1 VWGGSEVPLTAE
13 GFYRQFL
20 DLLDGDA
27 ALWTETQ
34 RGVQVLA
41 GLAAAYRS
49 FDHVFLVGLE
59 PGRFPLPAPVSPLLD
74 DRERDTLSA
83 AGLPLESRAV
93 WDARERE
100 LFRVLVAGARKSLT
114 VSSSL
119 LDTGGREV
127 VPSAFLE
134 ALGDVV
140 PLAPQEIACSQVITA
155 GVRLGS
161 PEGLTRATSLAGIE
175 WSRQRC
181 NLSAHAGRIE
191 SPELQ
196 AHVAELLGESR
207 LWSPTQL
214 ESYAKCPWAYFSGR
228 LLRLD
233 RLEDPDEEMD
243 AITRGSLLHEA
254 LSRFF
259 GRAAERGVS
268 PVLLRAADEE
278 WVLRLAEQSLDETLA
293 EARGKKWLGS
303 DLLLE
308 PKRLELRRILL
319 GYLSWEM
326 ELNESMFVAGKGGKP
341 KRVRTGVKAHEEA
354 LGEIEFER
362 DGVRIRFR
370 GFVDRV
376 EIGVDDRFDASG
388 FVAAVDYK
396 TTVWSCPGAG
406 KGAAWDDG
414 VVLQV
419 PLYAYALAKKLPGT
433 QSLRVEY
440 RALKKP
446 DAVHSLELFTFDP
459 KTRAVVGNTKADA
472 KMEAALDAVVTHVRD
487 AREGNFPVRPAPS
500 CKCPSFC
507 HALEICRVPGGPD
520 TGGW

>member
-1 VWGGSEVPLTAE
+1 M
-13 GFYRQFL
+13 
-20 DLLDGDA
+20 
-27 ALWTETQ
+27 
-34 RGVQVLA
+34 
-41 GLAAAYRS
+41 
-49 FDHVFLVGLE
+49 
-59 PGRFPLPAPVSPLLD
+59 
-74 DRERDTLSA
+74 
-83 AGLPLESRAV
+83 

-140 PLAPQEIACSQVITA
+140 PLAPQEIACSQVVTT

-161 PEGLTRATSLAGIE
+161 PEGLARATSLAGIE

-191 SPELQ
+191 SPDLQ

-278 WVLRLAEQSLDETLA
+278 WVLQLAEQSLDETLA

-319 GYLSWEM
+319 SYVRWEM
-326 ELNESMFVAGKGGKP
+326 ELNESMFVGPGP
-341 KRVRTGVKAHEEA
+341 
-354 LGEIEFER
+354 
-362 DGVRIRFR
+362 
-370 GFVDRV
+370 
-376 EIGVDDRFDASG
+376 S
-388 FVAAVDYK
+388 VA
-396 TTVWSCPGAG
+396 
-406 KGAAWDDG
+406 
-414 VVLQV
+414 
-419 PLYAYALAKKLPGT
+419 
-433 QSLRVEY
+433 
-440 RALKKP
+440 
-446 DAVHSLELFTFDP
+446 
-459 KTRAVVGNTKADA
+459 RAV
-472 KMEAALDAVVTHVRD
+472 MHPI
-487 AREGNFPVRPAPS
+487 ARN
-500 CKCPSFC
+500 
-507 HALEICRVPGGPD
+507 
-520 TGGW
+520 